1 MAETQRQA
9 EVWASLTEGKKGRG
23 CYGRA
28 EGGLENILLVRGAI
42 LLSLAGLQLNP
53 GGRT

>member
-1 MAETQRQA
+1 MGKLDRGQKR
-9 EVWASLTEGKKGRG
+9 EGFRYALIGG

-42 LLSLAGLQLNP
+42 LLSLVGLQLNP